1 MKKTY
6 SVEEIHK
13 IEKKEFKKLKNSYML
28 MKRAGTNCAKKI
40 YKLKMNRNFIV
51 LCGPGNNGGDGLV
64 ISKVLKKLNQ
74 NIKLYCL
81 GYRAYKGDAKIAFNK
96 NYLIKN
102 KYEDLYI
109 PKKIWS
115 LQENRFLA
123 FREVLECGA
132 GRFLKVSDYREADLE
147 VVENTA
153 SEILAG
159 ALQDYKRAVIA
170 GDTQTFG
177 KGTVQSMHPLPDGL
191 GVLKQG
197 AGSGNAAARNRI
209 HIPFRRRR

>member
-1 MKKTY
+1 MKKTN

-40 YKLKMNRNFIV
+40 YKSKMNRNFIV

-81 GYRAYKGDAKIAFNK
+81 GYRTYKGDAKIAFNK

-109 PKKIWS
+109 PKNSVIIDCLFGIGISRNIKGFYKKIIK
-115 LQENRFLA
+115 
-123 FREVLECGA
+123 
-132 GRFLKVSDYREADLE
+132 KVNNSKQHIISIDIPSGINGNNGKIMGEAIKANSTYTLHAKKIGLT
-147 VVENTA
+147 VN
-153 SEILAG
+153 SG
-159 ALQDYKRAVIA
+159 MKYS
-170 GDTQTFG
+170 G
-177 KGTVQSMHPLPDGL
+177 KISIIGIGI
-191 GVLKQG
+191 K
-197 AGSGNAAARNRI
+197 
-209 HIPFRRRR
+209 